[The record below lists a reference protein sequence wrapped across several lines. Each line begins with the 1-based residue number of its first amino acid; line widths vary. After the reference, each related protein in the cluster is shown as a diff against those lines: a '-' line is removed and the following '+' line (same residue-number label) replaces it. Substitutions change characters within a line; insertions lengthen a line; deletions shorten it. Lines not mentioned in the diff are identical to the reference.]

1 MQSPPLPGLM
11 PVAGRIA
18 ALVAAI
24 GGVLM
29 LLERLRIGVHG
40 LGAPFIWLFWPALTI
55 VLIAYLAQLPAAA
68 LTQSADFLF
77 GQDKPEDSPSV
88 RKGVTLTIAFFLLLF
103 GALLAKNAAYL
114 KSQFEIRWHIAFL
127 NYDLAWHTPAFS
139 LAGNALYQ
147 FEIQPPFNT
156 SLAPLNRIAY
166 WVSPDLR
173 IVGSFTIFYV
183 AMGVLLWAVC
193 QTIGLR
199 RAPRAACAGLTA
211 LIATVPYGL
220 DHLLPFLPPPFVF
233 VSQSMLTSV
242 YEELGILSLTTILL
256 FFWIGQQRT
265 TIANIAVGVAFAAAC
280 YVVLLAYPAL
290 AFFSTPVILFYCG
303 ALLITSTNIRELW
316 WKLGVSGLLL
326 TVMLATHIP
335 LFFKNLYSYTYG
347 AYFSDLVA
355 NTDDRLIIWKNAT
368 VLGVFWPDP
377 KVLLLCFV
385 AAVSAVFFAVRGS
398 GAIRR
403 FAIAM
408 LAGEAGVFATGG
420 IIAYLHYP
428 VSLYYSDQLQAPIA
442 VLFFVMPLIFAAG
455 VLGRGFDK
463 ALDSFLAQAVK
474 DGKLAPAF
482 SNRRRWYAAAAIVVL
497 AISPLLV
504 PRERP
509 FDNSIYPPA
518 KPPSVQILQN
528 ELGLAPG
535 KPFAGRALTLV
546 RQDLPAAA
554 TAGTDMNP
562 LLIAVLDVLENHYG
576 RFTGNDH
583 WNDLLN
589 LNIPV
594 FGQYAQWVT
603 PIDFLLL
610 HTFFARK
617 DDIFQKSA
625 FILRAY
631 NGRMARMMGV
641 RYVITDA
648 ASIPGSTMVYQ
659 QMAGDT
665 PLRLFRV
672 DDTNLGQY
680 SPTKLTRITTAADG
694 LAAIK
699 SSSFDP
705 QQNAVVEEDPQAN
718 LVPGTLR
725 SLTVESGPALHIQ
738 ADSSGMSLLVLPFEY
753 SRCLRLK
760 AADGSAARLI
770 PVNLQQTGLLFD
782 GHADVEIAYSFGPFD
797 QPTCRGDDLA
807 RMDRL
812 QVRAAL
818 K

>member
-1 MQSPPLPGLM
+1 
-11 PVAGRIA
+11 
-18 ALVAAI
+18 
-24 GGVLM
+24 M
-29 LLERLRIGVHG
+29 LDF
-40 LGAPFIWLFWPALTI
+40 LGI
-55 VLIAYLAQLPAAA
+55 VLRETLLLLHWVIWAA
-68 LTQSADFLF
+68 LTTLLIVIILR
-77 GQDKPEDSPSV
+77 SPSSLRTQTAV
-88 RKGVTLTIAFFLLLF
+88 ALF
-103 GALLAKNAAYL
+103 GADRFKNSLIATASTIVFFLVLFGILLAKNAAYL

-156 SLAPLNRIAY
+156 SLAPLNHIAY
-166 WVSPDLR
+166 WVRPDLR
-173 IVGSFTIFYV
+173 VVASFTIFYV
-183 AMGVLLWAVC
+183 AMSALLWAIGR
-193 QTIGLR
+193 TLGLR
-199 RAPRAACAGLTA
+199 PGPRAACAGLTA

-256 FFWIGQQRT
+256 FFWIGQHRT
-265 TIANIAVGVAFAAAC
+265 ITANLAVGGAFAAAC
-280 YVVLLAYPAL
+280 YIVLLAYPAL

-303 ALLITSTNIRELW
+303 AFLITSDNLREVW
-316 WKLGVSGLLL
+316 WKSGVSGLLL
-326 TVMLATHIP
+326 AMMLGTHIP

-355 NTDDRLIIWKNAT
+355 NTNNRLIIWKDAT

-377 KVLLLCFV
+377 KVLLLCFT
-385 AAVSAVFFAVRGS
+385 AAASAIFFAVRGS

-408 LAGEAGVFATGG
+408 LAGEAGVVAIGG
-420 IIAYLHYP
+420 VVAYLHYP
-428 VSLYYSDQLQAPIA
+428 VSLYYSDQLQAPIT
-442 VLFFVMPLIFAAG
+442 VLFFVMPLLFAAG
-455 VLGRGFDK
+455 VLSRKCDK
-463 ALDSFLAQAVK
+463 VFDSFLAQAVR

-497 AISPLLV
+497 AISPFLV

-528 ELGLAPG
+528 ELELAPG

-546 RQDLPAAA
+546 RQNLPAAV

-603 PIDFLLL
+603 PVDFLLL

-631 NGRMARMMGV
+631 NERMARMMGV
-641 RYVITDA
+641 RYVVTDA
-648 ASIPGSTMVYQ
+648 DTIPGGTMVYQ
-659 QMAGDT
+659 RMTGGT
-665 PLRLFRV
+665 PLRLFRI
-672 DDTNLGQY
+672 DGTNLGQY
-680 SPTKLTRITTAADG
+680 SPTRAIHIAMAAEG
-694 LAAIK
+694 LAALK
-699 SSSFDP
+699 SATFDP
-705 QQNAVVEEDPQAN
+705 QQDVLVEQDVPAD
-718 LVPGTLR
+718 LVPGTLQ
-725 SLTVESGPALHIQ
+725 SLTVENGPTLHVK
-738 ADSSGMSLLVLPFEY
+738 ATSPGTSLLVLPFEY
-753 SRCLRLK
+753 SHCLRLK
-760 AADGSAARLI
+760 ETGSTARLI
-770 PVNLQQTGLLFD
+770 PVNLQQTGLLF
-782 GHADVEIAYSFGPFD
+782 GGSADVEIDYRFGPLAT
-797 QPTCRGDDLA
+797 PTCRGDDLA
-807 RMDRL
+807 RMDVL
-812 QVRAAL
+812 HVHDAL
-818 K
+818 E

>member
-1 MQSPPLPGLM
+1 M
-11 PVAGRIA
+11 
-18 ALVAAI
+18 
-24 GGVLM
+24 
-29 LLERLRIGVHG
+29 
-40 LGAPFIWLFWPALTI
+40 
-55 VLIAYLAQLPAAA
+55 
-68 LTQSADFLF
+68 
-77 GQDKPEDSPSV
+77 
-88 RKGVTLTIAFFLLLF
+88 
-103 GALLAKNAAYL
+103 
-114 KSQFEIRWHIAFL
+114 
-127 NYDLAWHTPAFS
+127 
-139 LAGNALYQ
+139 
-147 FEIQPPFNT
+147 
-156 SLAPLNRIAY
+156 
-166 WVSPDLR
+166 
-173 IVGSFTIFYV
+173 
-183 AMGVLLWAVC
+183 
-193 QTIGLR
+193 
-199 RAPRAACAGLTA
+199 
-211 LIATVPYGL
+211 
-220 DHLLPFLPPPFVF
+220 
-233 VSQSMLTSV
+233 
-242 YEELGILSLTTILL
+242 
-256 FFWIGQQRT
+256 
-265 TIANIAVGVAFAAAC
+265 
-280 YVVLLAYPAL
+280 VLLAYPAL

-617 DDIFQKSA
+617 EDVFQKSV

-631 NGRMARMMGV
+631 NERIAQMIGI
-641 RYVITDA
+641 RYVVTDA
-648 ASIPGSTMVYQ
+648 ANIPGGIMVYQ

-665 PLRLFRV
+665 PLRLFRI
-672 DDTNLGQY
+672 DGTNLGQY
-680 SPTKLTRITTAADG
+680 SPTTSDPHHDGRRRSGGSQKRPVRSAAECARRAGCARRSRSRATAIADG
-694 LAAIK
+694 RKRAGLHVTSDIVRDK
-699 SSSFDP
+699 P
-705 QQNAVVEEDPQAN
+705 
-718 LVPGTLR
+718 
-725 SLTVESGPALHIQ
+725 SGPTVRIQ
-738 ADSSGMSLLVLPFEY
+738 PLPSAE
-753 SRCLRLK
+753 RER
-760 AADGSAARLI
+760 AARRASSPSI
-770 PVNLQQTGLLFD
+770 CSRP
-782 GHADVEIAYSFGPFD
+782 AYCL
-797 QPTCRGDDLA
+797 TARRCRN
-807 RMDRL
+807 RL
-812 QVRAAL
+812 SLRAIG
-818 K
+818 